1 MKSIEQ
7 IIKANRNKTSVKFS
21 DLYVEPY
28 KEVDCGEFYLNYDF
42 DDYGEIETYSIE
54 MQGNMMIESE
64 TFDCI
69 LEDKFYDKV
78 KEIKEYLII
87 STIDCLNFMMEE
99 GLKKNEYIILQE
111 EEIVLNMYEN
121 NSLPKKIK
129 EYMNMQLGEE
139 KIKKYLKMKN
149 ENK

>member
-1 MKSIEQ
+1 MITIEQ
-7 IIKANRNKTSVKFS
+7 IIKANRNKTSVTFS
-21 DLYVEPY
+21 NLYVEPY
-28 KEVDCGEFYLNYDF
+28 KEFNCGEFYLNYDF
-42 DDYGEIETYSIE
+42 DDNGEIETYSIE

-69 LEDKFYDKV
+69 LEDKFYNKV

-87 STIDCLNFMMEE
+87 STIDSLKFAMEE
-99 GLKKNEYIILQE
+99 GIKKNEYIILKE

-129 EYMNMQLGEE
+129 EYMEMQLGKEN
-139 KIKKYLKMKN
+139 IRKYLKMKN
-149 ENK
+149 K

>member
-1 MKSIEQ
+1 MITIEQ
-7 IIKANRNKTSVKFS
+7 IIKANRNKTSVTFS

-28 KEVDCGEFYLNYDF
+28 EEFDCGEFYLNYTF
-42 DDYGEIETYSIE
+42 DDNGEIETYCIE
-54 MQGNMMIESE
+54 MVGNMMFESE

-69 LEDKFYDKV
+69 LEDKFYNKV

-87 STIDCLNFMMEE
+87 STIDSLKFSMEE
-99 GLKKNEYIILQE
+99 GLKKNEYIILKE

-139 KIKKYLKMKN
+139 KNKKYLKMKN
-149 ENK
+149 K

>member
-28 KEVDCGEFYLNYDF
+28 EDFDCGEFYLNYDF
-42 DDYGEIETYSIE
+42 DDNGEIETYSIE

-69 LEDKFYDKV
+69 LEDKFYNKV

-87 STIDCLNFMMEE
+87 STIDILNFMMEE

-111 EEIVLNMYEN
+111 EEIVLSMYEN

-129 EYMNMQLGEE
+129 EYMEMQLGKEN
-139 KIKKYLKMKN
+139 IKKYLKMKN

>member
-1 MKSIEQ
+1 MYTIEQ
-7 IIKANRNKTSVKFS
+7 IIKANRNKTSVTFS

-28 KEVDCGEFYLNYDF
+28 EEFECGEFYLNYTF
-42 DDYGEIETYSIE
+42 DDNGEIETYSIE

-69 LEDKFYDKV
+69 LEDKFYNKV

-87 STIDCLNFMMEE
+87 STIDSLKFAMEE
-99 GLKKNEYIILQE
+99 GIEKNEYIILKE

-129 EYMNMQLGEE
+129 EYMEMQLGKEN
-139 KIKKYLKMKN
+139 IRKYLKMKN
-149 ENK
+149 K

>member
-1 MKSIEQ
+1 MKNIEQ

-28 KEVDCGEFYLNYDF
+28 KEFDCGEFYLNYDF
-42 DDYGEIETYSIE
+42 DDNGEIETYSIE

-64 TFDCI
+64 TFDCT
-69 LEDKFYDKV
+69 LEDKFYNIV

-129 EYMNMQLGEE
+129 EYMEMQLGKEN
-139 KIKKYLKMKN
+139 IKKYLKMKN